1 MSGKKRERE
10 VPFGLEHEDWDGE
23 DVEDDKSDWERRIVS
38 NALGCMQPDEP
49 KFPIEASEI
58 TISDSPDHVIIPSQ
72 PHRGSQGGES
82 ATVWLSGSLR
92 HQLSTG
98 RPPGKPQTI
107 ILPSRLQP
115 SLSPLYPP
123 TLLELTVL
131 FFLSL

>member
-1 MSGKKRERE
+1 MVVAGKQDTHNRERAE
-10 VPFGLEHEDWDGE
+10 QIA
-23 DVEDDKSDWERRIVS
+23 RQ
-38 NALGCMQPDEP
+38 QPDEP

-115 SLSPLYPP
+115 SLSLLYPP